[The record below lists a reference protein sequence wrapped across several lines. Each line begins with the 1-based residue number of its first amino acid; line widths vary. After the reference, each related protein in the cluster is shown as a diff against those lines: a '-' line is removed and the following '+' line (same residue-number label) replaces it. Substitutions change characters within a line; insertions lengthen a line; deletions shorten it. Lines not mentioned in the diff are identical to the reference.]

1 MKIVITGGH
10 FSPAQCVI
18 EALPQDSQVFFI
30 GRKSSFEGDKSPTLE
45 YQTIKSLNIPFVNL
59 PSGRLQRR
67 FTVRTIPSLIKLP
80 YGFGKA
86 ISILR
91 KIKPDV
97 VLGFGGYV
105 SLPVA
110 IAAYFLKIPVVIHEQ
125 TLQVGISNKIIAKWA
140 KMICV
145 SWNSSKD
152 FFPGK
157 NVIVTGN
164 PVRKEIIEVANTDK
178 KSDEPIICIMG
189 GSSGSHFINSLVE
202 ECLEKLLKNYAII
215 HQTGDSKKFND
226 FDRLQEL
233 KKTLP
238 VDLAKKYRIEKF
250 IESKEAGTVLQKS
263 TLVIGRAGMN
273 TVTELIFLK
282 KPCFL
287 IPLPISAK
295 GEQHQNASFIKGLGL
310 AEVMDQDEVAAE
322 SFISKIDYMM
332 SNIDKYH
339 LGPESLNLIEK
350 KAAAHIISVVEDVA
364 RKKK

>member
-1 MKIVITGGH
+1 MRLVITGGH

-45 YQTIKSLNIPFVNL
+45 YQTIKSLNIPFIDL
-59 PSGRLQRR
+59 PSGRFQRK
-67 FTVRTIPSLIKLP
+67 FTIRTIPSLIKLP
-80 YGFGKA
+80 YGFGKS
-86 ISILR
+86 ITILR
-91 KIKPDV
+91 KIRPDV

-105 SLPVA
+105 SLPVSL
-110 IAAYFLKIPVVIHEQ
+110 AAYFLKIPVVIHEQ
-125 TLQVGISNKIIAKWA
+125 TLQVGVSNKIIAMWA

-164 PVRKEIIEVANTDK
+164 PVRKEIIEAANTDK
-178 KSDEPIICIMG
+178 KPDESIIYITG
-189 GSSGSHFINSLVE
+189 GSTGSHFINSLIERSV
-202 ECLEKLLKNYAII
+202 EKLLGRYSVI

-226 FDRLQEL
+226 FERLQEL

-238 VDLAKKYRIEKF
+238 ADLAKKYRIEKF
-250 IESKEAGTVLQKS
+250 IESKEAGIVLQKA
-263 TLVIGRAGMN
+263 TLVVGRAGMN

-287 IPLPISAK
+287 IPLPIAAK
-295 GEQHQNASFIKGLGL
+295 GEQHQNAFFIKELGLG
-310 AEVMDQDEVAAE
+310 EIMEQDELSVE
-322 SFISKIDYMM
+322 NFISKIDYMM
-332 SNIDKYH
+332 SSIDKYR
-339 LGPESLNLIEK
+339 LSPESENLIEK
-350 KAAAHIISVVEDVA
+350 KAAAHIVSVVEDVA